1 MEKLEKKL
9 KTRKKFILFLFFCAF
24 ITTILF
30 SVGESSASEKKEG
43 IENFPE
49 SYRPYLQELKKKYP
63 NWNFT
68 ALYTGFDWNYVIR
81 TGKYFWE
88 KFSSKII
95 FR

>member
-9 KTRKKFILFLFFCAF
+9 KTRKIFILFLFFCAF

-30 SVGESSASEKKEG
+30 SMRESSASEKKEG

-49 SYRPYLQELKKKYP
+49 SYRPYLYELKKKYP

-68 ALYTGFDWNYVIR
+68 ALYTGFDWEYVIR
-81 TGKYFWE
+81 TRKYFWE

>member
-1 MEKLEKKL
+1 MEAGIIKDSFAKLD
-9 KTRKKFILFLFFCAF
+9 ILDH
-24 ITTILF
+24 
-30 SVGESSASEKKEG
+30 
-43 IENFPE
+43 IEEIEQSDIKIPE
-49 SYRPYLQELKKKYP
+49 IISLLQELKKKYP

-81 TGKYFWE
+81 TGKYFWK

>member
-9 KTRKKFILFLFFCAF
+9 KTRKKFILFLFFCVF
-24 ITTILF
+24 ITTIVFLM
-30 SVGESSASEKKEG
+30 GESSASEKKEG

-49 SYRPYLQELKKKYP
+49 SYRPYLQELKRKYP

-68 ALYTGFDWNYVIR
+68 ALYTGLDWNYVIR